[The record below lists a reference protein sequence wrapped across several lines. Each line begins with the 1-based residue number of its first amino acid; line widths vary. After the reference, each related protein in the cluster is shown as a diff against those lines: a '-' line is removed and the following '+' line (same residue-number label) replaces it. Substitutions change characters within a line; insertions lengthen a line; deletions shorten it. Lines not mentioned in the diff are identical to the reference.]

1 MQGTLSEI
9 DIGSLLQLLEIGQRT
24 GQLYVEATAE
34 SELRNGDLG
43 QAISD
48 RPASWFVFFT
58 GGRITYATGR
68 KPNSLERL
76 RDYLSRYRAE
86 GQLKGLMDERPAALA
101 TTEYVALWQLIERH
115 TLSPA
120 QGRSILHNLI
130 GESLFELL
138 SLHQGVFVVESAPA
152 IAPQLGKL
160 EVAPL
165 VAKTLT
171 QVQKWW
177 QFHPHLRDP
186 TQCPVLVD
194 TESLKGAM
202 SAASYQSLTRACNGT
217 TTLRQWSRYLN
228 RDLIEIARAIY
239 PYVQRG
245 WVQLRDCPSARRPT
259 MPTAKSR
266 GSGRNSTGAPHIF
279 CIDDDLTICRSIEH
293 MLKARDLAVT
303 TALDPIAALPMLF
316 QVMPD
321 VIFCDISMPE
331 LEGYEVCAMLRAAQ
345 LFRQTPIIMLT
356 GKEGFID
363 RARARMV
370 GATDYLT
377 KPFGEQELFVLIEKY
392 LGIPCLT

>member
-9 DIGSLLQLLEIGQRT
+9 DIGSILQLLELGQRT
-24 GQLYVEATAE
+24 GQLYVEAT
-34 SELRNGDLG
+34 SENALRNGHLSQTDG
-43 QAISD
+43 D

-76 RDYLSRYRAE
+76 RDYLNRYRAE
-86 GQLKGLMDERPAALA
+86 DSLKGLMSEQPAMLA
-101 TTEYVALWQLIERH
+101 TTEYVALWQLIKRH

-120 QGRSILHNLI
+120 QGRSILHHLI

-138 SLHQGVFVVESAPA
+138 SLHHGVFVVESAPS
-152 IAPQLGKL
+152 IAPQLGNL
-160 EVAPL
+160 EITPL
-165 VAKTLT
+165 VAKIGK
-171 QVQKWW
+171 QVQQWK

-194 TESLKGAM
+194 TESLKVAM
-202 SAASYQSLTRACNGT
+202 SETAYRSLARACSGA

-228 RDLIEIARAIY
+228 RDLIEIGRAIY
-239 PYVQRG
+239 PYLQRG
-245 WVQLRDCPSARRPT
+245 WVQLRDCP
-259 MPTAKSR
+259 
-266 GSGRNSTGAPHIF
+266 NSPAPLERSERASSAPHIF
-279 CIDDDLTICRSIEH
+279 CLDDDTTICRSIERI
-293 MLKARDLAVT
+293 LKARDFDIT
-303 TALDPIAALPMLF
+303 TAIDPIAALPMLF
-316 QVMPD
+316 QVTPD
-321 VIFCDISMPE
+321 AIFCDISMPG
-331 LEGYEVCAMLRAAQ
+331 LDGYEICAMLRATH
-345 LFRQTPIIMLT
+345 LFRQVPIIMLT

-392 LGIPCLT
+392 LGLPCSL